1 MQAVL
6 AGHSMEGMTRPDLLG
21 QVERVEKAIRSRLP
35 LGTTIPYRQLIDEL
49 VGGKG
54 FPEHAVLRA
63 IDAMCR
69 QESLMWRN
77 QRRLLLRQQ

>member
-6 AGHSMEGMTRPDLLG
+6 AGHSMEGMARPDLLG
-21 QVERVEKAIRSRLP
+21 QVERAEKAIRSRLP
-35 LGTTIPYRQLIDEL
+35 LGATVPYRQLVEEM
-49 VGGKG
+49 VGTKG

-69 QESLMWRN
+69 QEKLSWRN